1 MGRLY
6 PQFKAIGAEVLVILG
21 GQQKLAARYAR
32 MLNLPFP
39 VLADRDREI
48 YHLFD
53 LSRAALVIQ
62 RTASVV
68 IDQDGVI
75 RYLKRATNP
84 MTWLQEA
91 PELLEFVRKMQADSG
106 KPA

>member
-1 MGRLY
+1 MGT
-6 PQFKAIGAEVLVILG
+6 EVLVVLG
-21 GQQKLAARYAR
+21 GRQKLAARYAR
-32 MLNLPFP
+32 NLDLPFP

-53 LSRAALVIQ
+53 LSKAVLVIQ

-68 IDQDGVI
+68 IDQEGVI

-84 MTWLQEA
+84 MTWLQES
-91 PELLEFVRKMQADSG
+91 PELLEFVRQMQLDAGDAAR
-106 KPA
+106 PT